1 MSANIPKKMVHLF
14 IVGFFLLIVF
24 ISIFEINGFY
34 SLGITIGF
42 VYAFVWYYRNHIDSK
57 EVMRNRVAR
66 IERKRERQKKILEW
80 WKKP

>member
-24 ISIFEINGFY
+24 SSIFEIKGLY
-34 SLGITIGF
+34 RLGITIGF
-42 VYAFVWYYRNHIDSK
+42 GYAFVWYYRNYIDSK

-66 IERKRERQKKILEW
+66 RERKQERQKKILEW